1 MKIISLLFCFA
12 VFSFAQISDSLKD
25 EILMRQTLLFTEK
38 QKTTGEIVGSVIDAA
53 TKMPIEKAKVEIL
66 GTGKSVTTGKD
77 GQYSL
82 SDISKG
88 FYQIKASAKGF
99 SSEVQNNI
107 EVENNVIQKLF
118 FSLTMN
124 PVDPPDFVAVE
135 KQPQPLLGHSPSPQY
150 PLIAQR
156 DSVEGVIW
164 IKLVVDEDGIVKKT
178 QVLKKTFTKNNVEID
193 LEHAK
198 LSTKA
203 AADSLTITVLDAAS
217 RWKFSP
223 AILKGEPV
231 RVWVSIPFKF
241 KLDSPYKEDKKLKK

>member
-124 PVDPPDFVAVE
+124 PVDPPDFCR
-135 KQPQPLLGHSPSPQY
+135 S
-150 PLIAQR
+150 
-156 DSVEGVIW
+156 
-164 IKLVVDEDGIVKKT
+164 
-178 QVLKKTFTKNNVEID
+178 
-193 LEHAK
+193 
-198 LSTKA
+198 
-203 AADSLTITVLDAAS
+203 
-217 RWKFSP
+217 
-223 AILKGEPV
+223 
-231 RVWVSIPFKF
+231 
-241 KLDSPYKEDKKLKK
+241 